1 MTTPSLPKAIRSV
14 LGAASAIGL
23 ALVPALIPAAEGP
36 VLEKFA
42 SLPADTFAPGPTSGQ
57 FALPANGRTP
67 PFLDQQPVQ
76 GISSIMKAAHGEFL
90 VMSDN
95 GFGAKTNSADYVL
108 RVYRIDPHF
117 RTRQG
122 GSGQIEVESFF
133 ALRDPH
139 HKVSFPIVADMDFYP
154 NGLPP
159 TIPVGSIPVDSEI
172 KEKRLLTGA
181 DFDIESFRKAP
192 DGTYWFGDEFGPF
205 LLHTDAS
212 GRVLEQEVPL
222 PGVQSPQNPFLG
234 GATPNLPAS
243 RGFEGMAIS
252 PDGKRLFPMLEG
264 ALLGDDPQR
273 LFIYEFDLRQ
283 IAYTGRTW
291 SYKLAVA
298 GYSIG
303 DLTAVT
309 NGDFLVVERDQEQGP
324 AAVFKKVFLVN
335 LEDVDADGFLVKH
348 EIVDLL
354 NIPDPHDVGGL
365 GTGVFTFPFVTI
377 ESVIPLGRRRI
388 GVLNDN
394 NYPGSSGRTAGE
406 PDNDEFIV
414 IKLAERLPRGG
425 HGDGDDHE
433 DDDHEDDGHH
443 RGRK

>member
-1 MTTPSLPKAIRSV
+1 
-14 LGAASAIGL
+14 
-23 ALVPALIPAAEGP
+23 
-36 VLEKFA
+36 
-42 SLPADTFAPGPTSGQ
+42 
-57 FALPANGRTP
+57 
-67 PFLDQQPVQ
+67 
-76 GISSIMKAAHGEFL
+76 
-90 VMSDN
+90 
-95 GFGAKTNSADYVL
+95 
-108 RVYRIDPHF
+108 
-117 RTRQG
+117 
-122 GSGQIEVESFF
+122 
-133 ALRDPH
+133 
-139 HKVSFPIVADMDFYP
+139 
-154 NGLPP
+154 
-159 TIPVGSIPVDSEI
+159 
-172 KEKRLLTGA
+172 
-181 DFDIESFRKAP
+181 
-192 DGTYWFGDEFGPF
+192 
-205 LLHTDAS
+205 
-212 GRVLEQEVPL
+212 
-222 PGVQSPQNPFLG
+222 
-234 GATPNLPAS
+234 
-243 RGFEGMAIS
+243 MAIS